1 MRVTVN
7 NMDLAQIAD
16 SGQCFRWNR
25 AGDGSYDII
34 AFGRYLNIKQD
45 GNSFTLNC
53 SEQEWEEIWSSY
65 LDIGTDYEG
74 IGSSI
79 RQSGDEYLNR
89 AYECGNGIRIL
100 RQELW
105 ETLISFII
113 SQNNNIKRIK
123 GSIEAI
129 CSKAALPVIAS
140 PSTAGY
146 RFPGPSD
153 IDREFFNDR
162 ELGLGYRDVYL
173 ADMYEYA
180 VNNPGFPDDLKAMSN
195 KEAFVKLKS
204 FKGIGDKVANC
215 VCLFGLHHIDAFP
228 IDTHIKQILNTHYPE
243 GFDFE
248 RYKGY
253 AGIIQQYMFSYKLN
267 DSDIS
272 SRTGNR

>member
-180 VNNPGFPDDLKAMSN
+180 VNNPGFPDDLKTMSN

-267 DSDIS
+267 DSDIRS
-272 SRTGNR
+272 QTGNR